1 MNEHVHI
8 EAQIQANLIYFSTLW
23 LNISYHTNGH
33 VIRVVEVLQE
43 G

>member
-8 EAQIQANLIYFSTLW
+8 EDRSKQLIYFSTLW